1 MKVQP
6 LTIAEYHPPHAI
18 PPDQVI
24 RQAITTWLAKAL
36 HQ

>member
-6 LTIAEYHPPHAI
+6 LIIAEYHPHHAI

-24 RQAITTWLAKAL
+24 RQAITTWLIKAL